1 MNLLIN
7 FCLVFFV
14 LVAALMVFV
23 ILMQRPKSEG
33 LGAAFG
39 GGVTE
44 NIFGA
49 QTTNVLVKFTTW
61 LAGIFFVLTFALSVL
76 YAHHS
81 VASSAFRR
89 ELMKNQADAKLTCA
103 CGTSIIAGVVS
114 RHYAGTGFRQPQAQH
129 RRVRQNHRPLVLSG
143 IFGPVATACG
153 PFVQKRRELF
163 RFAREFWREQPEK
176 SSFLSLGIE
185 VDQRDTGFGKLEGS
199 TRQRG
204 HDTRKVRLVAD
215 QHQNF

>member
-7 FCLVFFV
+7 LCLVLFV
-14 LVAALMVFV
+14 LVAALMVLV

-61 LAGIFFVLTFALSVL
+61 LAGIFFGLTFALSVL

-89 ELMKNQADAKLTCA
+89 ELMKNQPASQ
-103 CGTSIIAGVVS
+103 TSPAPAG
-114 RHYAGTGFRQPQAQH
+114 P
-129 RRVRQNHRPLVLSG
+129 
-143 IFGPVATACG
+143 
-153 PFVQKRRELF
+153 
-163 RFAREFWREQPEK
+163 K
-176 SSFLSLGIE
+176 SSPATTPAQVSPT
-185 VDQRDTGFGKLEGS
+185 VSPAATTAPTGSPKP
-199 TRQRG
+199 
-204 HDTRKVRLVAD
+204 
-215 QHQNF
+215 

>member
-7 FCLVFFV
+7 FSLVLFV
-14 LVAALMVFV
+14 LVAALMVLV

-39 GGVTE
+39 AGVTE

-61 LAGIFFVLTFALSVL
+61 LAGIFFALTFALSVL

-89 ELMKNQADAKLTCA
+89 ELMKTQPAQ
-103 CGTSIIAGVVS
+103 TSPAPVGPQTSPASSPASSPATMPAEASPAVS
-114 RHYAGTGFRQPQAQH
+114 PAASAAP
-129 RRVRQNHRPLVLSG
+129 
-143 IFGPVATACG
+143 TAS
-153 PFVQKRRELF
+153 P
-163 RFAREFWREQPEK
+163 K
-176 SSFLSLGIE
+176 S
-185 VDQRDTGFGKLEGS
+185 
-199 TRQRG
+199 
-204 HDTRKVRLVAD
+204 
-215 QHQNF
+215 